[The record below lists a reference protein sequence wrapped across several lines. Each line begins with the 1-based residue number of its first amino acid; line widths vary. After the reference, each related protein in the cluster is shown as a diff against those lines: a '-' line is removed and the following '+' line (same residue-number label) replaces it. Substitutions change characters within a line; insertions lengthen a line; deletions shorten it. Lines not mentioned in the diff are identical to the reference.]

1 MTWNSDVNT
10 VDINVLWSKQS
21 FGGNWQ
27 LSQNNI
33 TINANDTCGIS
44 ITTSIPGCTDATAV
58 NYNPDANLDDDSCE
72 FCINTDLIDPNAVSY
87 THLTLPTRLM
97 V

>member
-27 LSQNNI
+27 LSQNNL
-33 TINANDTCGIS
+33 TINVNDTCNIS
-44 ITTSIPGCTDATAV
+44 ITQVFQGVPMPRQSIII
-58 NYNPDANLDDDSCE
+58 LM
-72 FCINTDLIDPNAVSY
+72 LIWMMVLASLY
-87 THLTLPTRLM
+87 RL
-97 V
+97 